1 MQLTKRS
8 PLPVFLMAASL
19 LLVTS
24 ATARAQLVSGLPPI
38 DPGDDGWVSA
48 SAGATFGSQT
58 QTRATFAGEWG
69 EDIIPNVV
77 QAYVTVS
84 YFDNLMRN
92 DLTDDLSQLSA
103 DLTATT
109 GIPWNLRGR
118 DRGVSLIGGGRY
130 LFISQGPIRPYVG
143 GGGGVINLKRTI
155 ADARVGNVTSAVL
168 TEFGIGE
175 LTITT
180 QNLTRP
186 LLEGAVGAV
195 LFGGPVYVDI
205 GYRYRRAFHLSESFD
220 FSQVIGAVGYRF

>member
-1 MQLTKRS
+1 
-8 PLPVFLMAASL
+8 MAGFL
-19 LLVTS
+19 LLVAG
-24 ATARAQLVSGLPPI
+24 ATVHAQQITNLPPI
-38 DPGDDGWVSA
+38 DPGDDGWVSVA
-48 SAGATFGSQT
+48 AGASFGSQT
-58 QTRATFAGEWG
+58 QTRAAFAGEWG

-92 DLTDDLSQLSA
+92 GLTDDLAQLSA
-103 DLTATT
+103 NLTATT
-109 GIPWNLRGR
+109 GIPWNLHGR

-130 LFISQGPIRPYVG
+130 LFSQGRIRPYVG

-195 LFGGPVYVDI
+195 LFGGPVYVDV
-205 GYRYRRAFHLSESFD
+205 GYRYKRAFHLSDTLD
-220 FSQVIGAVGYRF
+220 FSQVIAAVGYRF